1 MGGERRGHPVGAAFV
16 LVATGFCAFVGGGLG
31 LLGLTASDWGDVD
44 AVAVLWVTA
53 LLVLVGLWSAWR
65 LSTGYWSLRQGCQ
78 HLSAGLI
85 LSFTV
90 VLAGMV
96 GLIGM
101 WLAALARSTTL
112 EDLPWAFPTV
122 AAVVVLLLLGG
133 GWWAWRMGRADP
145 GHRPLAASPPPPPPV
160 VEPPSPPAP

>member
-1 MGGERRGHPVGAAFV
+1 MGGERQDHPAGAAIV
-16 LVATGFCAFVGGGLG
+16 LAATGFCAFAGGSLG

-44 AVAVLWVTA
+44 AVAVLWMTG

-65 LSTGYWSLRQGCQ
+65 LSTGYWSLRRGWH

-101 WLAALARSTTL
+101 WLVALARSTT
-112 EDLPWAFPTV
+112 P
-122 AAVVVLLLLGG
+122 
-133 GWWAWRMGRADP
+133 
-145 GHRPLAASPPPPPPV
+145 
-160 VEPPSPPAP
+160 